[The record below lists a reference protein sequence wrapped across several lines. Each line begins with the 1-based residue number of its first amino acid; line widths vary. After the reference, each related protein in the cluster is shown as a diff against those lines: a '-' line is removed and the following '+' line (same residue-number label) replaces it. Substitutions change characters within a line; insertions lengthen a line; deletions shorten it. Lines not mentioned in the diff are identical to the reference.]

1 LLSVGPAVLLF
12 YILSTSSLLGQLEPP
27 STGGA
32 VALDQELRMLGHY
45 KRVLMIGAHPDD
57 EDTELL
63 TILVRG
69 MGAEAAYLSLNRG
82 EGGQNLIGPELG
94 EALGLI
100 RTEELLAARRL
111 DGARQYFTRAYDFGY
126 SKTLDETWQHWPR
139 DTILKDVVRI
149 VRRFRPQIIVSIFS
163 GTPRDGHGQHQAAG
177 WSALEA
183 FRIAGDSTRFR
194 ELFREEGLLPWSP
207 VKLYRSARFDS
218 AATTLTLDGGVLDPA
233 VGKSFHQIAMAGR
246 SLHRSQDMGQLQR
259 MGPSKVR
266 LALLD
271 DRTAGTPGSG
281 GADLFAGV
289 DTSIRAIPLGERR
302 TGTSATLVRAGDS
315 SSQLDR
321 YAARIDSVIAARGS
335 LSRRRSL
342 LARAATDLE
351 QAIAEPPR
359 AGTGG
364 GGVYYTRGI
373 ELEDQLGHLNAAA
386 WQLGRVV
393 FDATVDDDRVV
404 PGQTVRWTL
413 STWNASDEPRVA
425 DMRAAECIPLGD
437 CQGPEPDSAAQTI
450 QPGQVGTVTADYE
463 VLEQPPST
471 PYFLALPRNG
481 DLYRW
486 PEPRQDRL
494 ALTGGPPYGEP
505 FEPPTFLGSA
515 EVNAGESDSL
525 GASRVAEA
533 VFRYNDQAR
542 GEVRRPVT
550 VVPRIDVKI
559 DPATELWPI
568 SSRVPHRFTVTLT
581 HGARDTTAGRV
592 RIQLPRGWPPVGAQP
607 FRFTHE
613 DERASF
619 VFEVRPPSR
628 LLPDS
633 LEFRAVAQD
642 SAGSSYDVGVY
653 TVDYPHIRPRSY
665 VRFATATIRTAPL
678 VLPRLARVGYIRGAA
693 DRVPEALLD
702 VGVPVT
708 LLGGAALER
717 GNLDRYDAIV
727 VGPRAYET
735 DTALV
740 ENNGRLLAYA
750 RRGGLVIVQYQQHQF
765 FNGRFAPY
773 PMTVGGQPLRLED
786 SGPSRTGSAPG
797 RSAPPVSHD
806 RVTDET
812 APVRVVA
819 AEHPVVRAPNRIT
832 GNDWKGW
839 VQERGLYFARS
850 WDRRYR
856 PVVETHDPGE
866 APLLGGLLVAP
877 VGKGTYVYTGL
888 SFFRQLPAGVPG
900 AFRLFANL
908 LALGRK

>member
-1 LLSVGPAVLLF
+1 VGLGILLCH
-12 YILSTSSLLGQLEPP
+12 ILSPLPLVGQLEPP

-126 SKTLDETWQHWPR
+126 SKTLEETWRHWPR

-177 WSALEA
+177 WAAMEA
-183 FRIAGDSTRFR
+183 FRVAGDSTRFR
-194 ELFREEGLLPWSP
+194 GLFREEGLLPWTP
-207 VKLYRSARFDS
+207 LKLYRSTRFDS
-218 AATTLTLDGGVLDPA
+218 TATTLTLNGGVLDPA

-246 SLHRSQDMGQLQR
+246 SLHRSQDMGQLQG

-266 LALLD
+266 LGLIE
-271 DRTAGTPGSG
+271 DRTSGGRSGGSG
-281 GADLFAGV
+281 ELFAGV
-289 DTSIRAIPLGERR
+289 DTSMRAIPLGERR
-302 TGTSATLVRAGDS
+302 SAAGASLVYPADTGARLE
-315 SSQLDR
+315 R
-321 YAARIDSVIAARGS
+321 YSARIDSLLAARGGQ
-335 LSRRRSL
+335 SRRRSL
-342 LARAATDLE
+342 LARAASDLE
-351 QAIAEPPR
+351 QATGPVPR
-359 AGTGG
+359 SATGG
-364 GGVYYTRGI
+364 AVYYTRGI

-386 WQLGRVV
+386 WQLGGIV
-393 FDATVDDDRVV
+393 FDAVLDDDRVV
-404 PGQTVRWTL
+404 PGQPIRWTL
-413 STWNASDEPRVA
+413 STWNASEEPRMS
-425 DMRAAECIPLGD
+425 DMRAAQCIPLGE
-437 CQGPEPDSAAQTI
+437 CQGPEADSTAETI
-450 QPGQVGTVTADYE
+450 HPGQVGSITAE
-463 VLEQPPST
+463 SRVLEQSPST
-471 PYFLALPRNG
+471 PYFLVLPRAG

-486 PEPRQDRL
+486 PEQREDRQT
-494 ALTGGPPYGEP
+494 LTGGPPLGEP
-505 FEPPTFLGSA
+505 FEPPTFVGSA
-515 EVNAGESDSL
+515 EVVAGEGDSL
-525 GASRVAEA
+525 GASRVVEA

-559 DPATELWPI
+559 DPGTEVWPTG
-568 SSRVPHRFTVTLT
+568 SRSPHRFTVTLT
-581 HGARDTTAGRV
+581 HGARDTTAGTIRL
-592 RIQLPRGWPPVGAQP
+592 QLPRGWPPVAPQR
-607 FRFTHE
+607 FRFTRE
-613 DERASF
+613 DERG
-619 VFEVRPPSR
+619 VFLFDVRPPSK
-628 LLPDS
+628 LMADS
-633 LEFRAVAQD
+633 QEFRALAQD
-642 SAGSSYDVGVY
+642 SAGSTYDVGVF

-665 VRFATATIRTAPL
+665 LRPARAIVRPAPL
-678 VLPRLARVGYIRGAA
+678 LLPPLSRVGYIRGAA

-702 VGVPVT
+702 VGVPVVV
-708 LLGGAALER
+708 LDRSVLER

-735 DTALV
+735 DSALV

-765 FNGRFAPY
+765 FNQRFAPY
-773 PMTVGGQPLRLED
+773 PMTVGGQPLRLDD
-786 SGPSRTGSAPG
+786 SAPARPGSASPP
-797 RSAPPVSHD
+797 RAAPPVSHD
-806 RVTDET
+806 RVTDEN
-812 APVRVVA
+812 APVTLLV
-819 AEHPVVRAPNRIT
+819 AEHPSVREPNRIT
-832 GNDWKGW
+832 AKDWKGW
-839 VQERGLYFARS
+839 VQERGLYFART

-856 PVVETHDPGE
+856 PILETHDPGE
-866 APLLGGLLVAP
+866 APLKGGLLIAS

-888 SFFRQLPAGVPG
+888 SLFRQLPAGVPG